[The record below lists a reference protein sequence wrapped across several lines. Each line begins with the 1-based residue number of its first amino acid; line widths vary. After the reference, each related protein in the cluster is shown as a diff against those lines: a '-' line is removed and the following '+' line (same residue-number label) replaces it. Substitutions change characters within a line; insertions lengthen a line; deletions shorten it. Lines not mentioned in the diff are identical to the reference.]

1 MLRLKTRAGVA
12 IYMYL
17 LGENRAPAS
26 GSLCASHPLELVLL
40 KHRVERLIGKN
51 EMVQDLYAKQI
62 SRGSQA
68 FGDIAVIINWQEV
81 SAGVVVRHNYRG
93 GTFTQRVG

>member
-26 GSLCASHPLELVLL
+26 GFPRASHPLELVLL
-40 KHRVERLIGKN
+40 KHRMERLIGKN
-51 EMVQDLYAKQI
+51 
-62 SRGSQA
+62 
-68 FGDIAVIINWQEV
+68 
-81 SAGVVVRHNYRG
+81 
-93 GTFTQRVG
+93 